1 MSAAPAHGS
10 TGPLGAPGPD
20 LLHSL
25 ARWRLRP
32 GVTASVLT
40 GGLHLRGWDSS
51 VTLEGSPALPA
62 LWRLLE
68 EALRTGGAA
77 GLSARAAAGS
87 PVRAGLCALIGRLH
101 AHGMLVEEPAPPRG
115 GPAGDWLLDVCDR
128 PAEAAAALA
137 GSRVEVRAADP
148 GGALAAAAVRALGR
162 AGITAEPVADPAAG
176 GDGRVLV
183 RARRADGAEWAVG
196 AAVHAGGAFAT
207 PAGDPARAAA
217 DTAALA
223 ERLGPDRQPPPPAPP
238 SAALTALVAGAA
250 VQRLLCALAGLP
262 DPAAEGDGDS
272 GGTDRARG
280 TGGADGAGGTSRADD
295 AGRGGGT
302 DPARGTDPAGGTDRG
317 DTPPGAGTL
326 RRADRGGGAGLG
338 RGVAEPRPGFPFV
351 LVAGERPARAA
362 YHPWP
367 AGSRYPAPPP
377 RTLAEAL
384 DGVAALG
391 DERLGVL
398 AAPSAGGLP
407 QLPVA
412 LARCG
417 APGGGALTAGAA
429 RTDLARLDA
438 LCRAAELG
446 CGAGRSGVVVGAGP
460 GHALGRAL
468 RRAALRLPAP
478 APGAA
483 PGDPYGNGHP
493 QARHWWGVLTRR
505 LGVRAE
511 LYLTPLDA
519 VGTAYRADVRAAEG
533 RPGRLLGQA
542 VEATAGDAAAFAALA
557 AVVRVRAQALVPAG
571 RHLTS
576 PGGEVCVLAAAGVEP
591 APWED
596 ESWAAGW
603 WAAVARR
610 EAALHTVLRALT
622 GLRTAAWEPAGP
634 EERTLCAALRGCGF
648 TVLGV
653 QDARVRPAAVSVSAN
668 ANVNVNVNVNDRE
681 GAHR

>member
-10 TGPLGAPGPD
+10 AGPAGTAEPD

-40 GGLHLRGWDSS
+40 GGLHLRGWDGS

-77 GLSARAAAGS
+77 GLSARAATGT
-87 PVRAGLCALIGRLH
+87 PVRAGLCTLIGRLH
-101 AHGMLVEEPAPPRG
+101 AHGMLVEEPGPPRG
-115 GPAGDWLLDVCDR
+115 GPAGDWLSDVSDR

-162 AGITAEPVADPAAG
+162 SGITAETVADPAAG
-176 GDGRVLV
+176 RDGRVLI
-183 RARRADGAEWAVG
+183 RASRADGAEWAVG
-196 AAVHAGGAFAT
+196 AAVHPGGAFVT
-207 PAGDPARAAA
+207 PAGGPARAAA
-217 DTAALA
+217 DAAALA
-223 ERLGPDRQPPPPAPP
+223 QRLGPGRQPLPPAPP
-238 SAALTALVAGAA
+238 SAALTALVAGGA

-262 DPAAEGDGDS
+262 DPASEGGEGA
-272 GGTDRARG
+272 GGVGGATG
-280 TGGADGAGGTSRADD
+280 TGGA
-295 AGRGGGT
+295 GR
-302 DPARGTDPAGGTDRG
+302 
-317 DTPPGAGTL
+317 
-326 RRADRGGGAGLG
+326 AGLG
-338 RGVAEPRPGFPFV
+338 SGAAEPRPGFPSV
-351 LVAGERPARAA
+351 LVAGEHPARSA

-367 AGSRYPAPPP
+367 AGSPDPAPPP
-377 RTLAEAL
+377 RTLAEAM

-398 AAPSAGGLP
+398 AAPLAGGLP

-438 LCRAAELG
+438 ACGAAELG

-468 RRAALRLPAP
+468 RRAALGLPAP
-478 APGAA
+478 WPGAA
-483 PGDPYGNGHP
+483 PGDPYGSGHP

-511 LYLTPLDA
+511 LYVAPLDA
-519 VGTAYRADVRAAEG
+519 DGTAYRADVRAAAG
-533 RPGRLLGQA
+533 GPGRLLGRA
-542 VEATAGDAAAFAALA
+542 VEATAGDAAAFAALS
-557 AVVRVRAQALVPAG
+557 AVVRLRARALVPAG

-610 EAALHTVLRALT
+610 EAALHTVLRGLT
-622 GLRTAAWEPAGP
+622 GLRTAVWEPAGP
-634 EERTLCAALRGCGF
+634 EERTLGAALRGCGF
-648 TVLGV
+648 TVFEVRG
-653 QDARVRPAAVSVSAN
+653 ARVRPAAASVTGG
-668 ANVNVNVNVNDRE
+668 E
-681 GAHR
+681 GALR